1 MDKMEIYSKFISS
14 QMNEQVIDEEE
25 RQLEEQINEVL
36 GKSADAGE
44 WISDFVKS
52 DNPKFKG
59 KSKKERMKMALGA
72 YYAAHPEKS
81 NK

>member
-1 MDKMEIYSKFISS
+1 MDKMDLYRQFIFK
-14 QMNEQVIDEEE
+14 QMNEQVLDEEE
-25 RQLEEQINEVL
+25 LQLEEEINEVMK
-36 GKSADAGE
+36 KSAPAGA
-44 WISDFVKS
+44 WISDFIHS

-81 NK
+81 KF